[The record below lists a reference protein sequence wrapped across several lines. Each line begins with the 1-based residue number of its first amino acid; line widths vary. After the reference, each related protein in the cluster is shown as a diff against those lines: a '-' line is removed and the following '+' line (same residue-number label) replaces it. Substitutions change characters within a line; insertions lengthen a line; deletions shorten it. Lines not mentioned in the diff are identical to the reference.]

1 VRRFGVAVLA
11 LAVAAA
17 GAAAVALAGGDEDEP
32 AAAST
37 ATATAKIVRKD
48 LTETEEADGML
59 GYTDER
65 AVTGRKSGTV
75 TRLPDLGDVVA
86 TNHTLYEVD
95 GAPVFLLNGTTP
107 AYRGMSP
114 GTDGDDVAQLERN
127 LRDLGLDPHDAM
139 VVDGAWD
146 DGTTA
151 AVQRWQERKGL
162 AEDGTIELGQ
172 VVFLP
177 GDRRISELPVP
188 VGAADAGQTPVLKT
202 TSTRRRVTVDLEA
215 SRERLAERGAT
226 VEVELPDG
234 ESVDGVI
241 EDVGRVAESE
251 AAPDGTESDPTIEL
265 TIRLRDAPR
274 GLLDQA
280 PVDVRLKREGAD
292 DVLTVPVTAL
302 LARSGGGYALE
313 VHAGGRRRLVPVDPG
328 VFADGD
334 VEIRG
339 EGLREGM
346 TVSDARV

>member
-1 VRRFGVAVLA
+1 MAAA
-11 LAVAAA
+11 LAVAVAA
-17 GAAAVALAGGDEDEP
+17 GAAVVALAGGGDDEP
-32 AAAST
+32 AVAST

-48 LTETEEADGML
+48 LRETEEADGTL

-75 TRLPDLGDVVA
+75 TWLPELGDVVE

-95 GAPVFLLNGTTP
+95 GAPVFLLDGTTP
-107 AYRGMSP
+107 AYRALGP
-114 GTDGDDVAQLERN
+114 GVEGKDVAQLERN
-127 LRDLGLDPHDAM
+127 LRELGLDPDRAM
-139 VVDGAWD
+139 EVDGTWD
-146 DGTTA
+146 AGTTD
-151 AVQRWQERKGL
+151 AVLRWQDRKGL
-162 AEDGTIELGQ
+162 AQDGSIEPGQ

-177 GDRRISELPVP
+177 GARRISELPVP
-188 VGAADAGQTPVLKT
+188 VGAADAGQTPVLRT

-215 SRERLAERGAT
+215 ARERLATPGAT
-226 VEVELPDG
+226 VEIELPDG
-234 ESVDGVI
+234 REVDGVI
-241 EDVGRVAESE
+241 ERVGRVAETE

-280 PVDVRLKREGAD
+280 PVDVRLTREGAE

-302 LARSGGGYALE
+302 LARSGGGYAVE
-313 VHAGGRRRLVPVDPG
+313 VHEGASRRVVPVDPG

-334 VEIRG
+334 VEISG